1 MDAKTETTADIG
13 AGVGLH
19 ADGADTIK
27 PDKYIA
33 TVEAEALQ
41 LTSASAATIVEWLG
55 LADRCCVPARVNPVT
70 GADEPGYLLIPTP
83 IGDVRADLG
92 DYVVL
97 LSGGVAWS
105 CKPEVFTAAYRR
117 QP

>member
-1 MDAKTETTADIG
+1 MNDKTETTAAVG

-19 ADGADTIK
+19 GQTDTIK
-27 PDKYIA
+27 PQRYIA

-41 LTSASAATIVEWLG
+41 LTSASAAKIVDWLG
-55 LADRCCVPARVNPVT
+55 LADRSCFPAGVNPAT

-92 DYVVL
+92 HYVVL
-97 LSGGVAWS
+97 LSGGA
-105 CKPEVFTAAYRR
+105 T
-117 QP
+117 

>member
-1 MDAKTETTADIG
+1 MDDITGTPADVG

-19 ADGADTIK
+19 AGADTIK

-55 LADRCCVPARVNPVT
+55 LADRCCFPAGSIRSP
-70 GADEPGYLLIPTP
+70 APTR
-83 IGDVRADLG
+83 RAI
-92 DYVVL
+92 
-97 LSGGVAWS
+97 
-105 CKPEVFTAAYRR
+105 F
-117 QP
+117 

>member
-1 MDAKTETTADIG
+1 MNDKTETEADVSG
-13 AGVGLH
+13 AVGLH
-19 ADGADTIK
+19 GDADTIK

-41 LTSASAATIVEWLG
+41 LTSASATTIIEWLG
-55 LADRCCVPARVNPVT
+55 LADRCCFPAGVNPIT

-83 IGDVRADLG
+83 IGEVRADLG

-97 LSGGVAWS
+97 LSGGAAWP
-105 CKPEVFTAAYRR
+105 CKPEVFTQAYRLL
-117 QP
+117 P

>member
-1 MDAKTETTADIG
+1 MNDRTETTADAG
-13 AGVGLH
+13 AGVGPLVETE
-19 ADGADTIK
+19 TIK
-27 PDKYIA
+27 PDRYIA

-55 LADRCCVPARVNPVT
+55 LADRCCIPAGVNPAT

-83 IGDVRADLG
+83 IGDMRADLG
-92 DYVVL
+92 DYVMQ
-97 LSGGVAWS
+97 LSGGAAWP